1 MTALQLSAYL
11 ARVGFVGEPNADL
24 DTLTRL
30 HRGHLQHIPYE
41 NLGVLLGETL
51 DFDIARTFDKL
62 VHQRRGGWCYEMN
75 GLFAWALETIGF
87 EVTRLA
93 GGVIRDRI
101 GDGYVGNHLVLRV
114 DLDRP
119 YLADVGFG
127 DGLFEPV
134 PLAENA
140 FNQAGFISRLAKVDS
155 GWWRFHNHQHC
166 GVPSFDFRDERAD
179 AERLAA
185 MCAFLQ
191 TSEHSPFTQNV
202 VLQRRLPDRVEII
215 RNAVRMTAY
224 PDRLERRLM
233 TSADEM
239 LHEMRT
245 TFALVAP
252 AARALWPLAEARA
265 KIMLSDNPI

>member
-1 MTALQLSAYL
+1 MELSAYL

-24 DTLTRL
+24 DTLARL

-51 DFDIARTFDKL
+51 DFDIARIFDKL

-101 GDGYVGNHLVLRV
+101 GDEYVGNHLVLRV

-127 DGLFEPV
+127 DGLFEPI
-134 PLAENA
+134 PLIEQEFDQN
-140 FNQAGFISRLAKVDS
+140 GFVSRLAKAAG
-155 GWWRFHNHQHC
+155 GWWRFHNHQNC
-166 GVPSFDFRDERAD
+166 GAPSFDFRNEPAD
-179 AERLAA
+179 LKQLTA

-191 TSEHSPFTQNV
+191 SSDLSPFTQNV
-202 VLQRRLPDRVEII
+202 VLQRRFPDRVEII

-233 TSADEM
+233 TDADEM
-239 LHEMRT
+239 LLQMRT
-245 TFALVAP
+245 VFDLDVAP
-252 AARALWPLAEARA
+252 ARALWPLAEARA
-265 KIMLSDNPI
+265 RIMLADNPI

>member
-11 ARVGFVGEPNADL
+11 ARVGFVGEPAVDL
-24 DTLTRL
+24 DTLRRL
-30 HRGHLQHIPYE
+30 HRGHLQNIPYE

-51 DFDIARTFDKL
+51 DFDNARIFDKL

-93 GGVIRDRI
+93 GCVIRDRI
-101 GDGYVGNHLVLRV
+101 GDDYIGNHLLLRV

-134 PLAENA
+134 PLAEHEVSQN
-140 FNQAGFISRLAKVDS
+140 GFVSRLAKIEG

-166 GVPSFDFRDERAD
+166 GAPSFDFRDEPAD
-179 AERLAA
+179 PPRLAA

-191 TSEHSPFTQNV
+191 TSEQSPFTQNV
-202 VLQRRLPDRVEII
+202 VLQRRFPDRVEII
-215 RNAVRMTAY
+215 RNAMHMTAY
-224 PDRLERRLM
+224 PNRLQRRLM
-233 TSADEM
+233 TSADE
-239 LHEMRT
+239 
-245 TFALVAP
+245 LVRQISEVFGIEIP
-252 AARALWPLAEARA
+252 AGRALWPLAEARA
-265 KIMLSDNPI
+265 KIMLAENPL